1 MSTLRHPVGPQ
12 PKKVYWRR
20 RLLVLLILAAIIAVV
35 VLIVVRPGSGAAET
49 GGAPAPT
56 ASSAPT
62 SADQAPDAAA
72 TPGSVDT
79 GADAGAVA
87 SGDVVACAGG
97 NIQVTPVTDAD
108 TYDSAAKPQLSFT
121 ITNTGAEPCSINAG
135 TSQQIYTITSGSE
148 TYWVSTDCQTDPS
161 DTQAVLQ
168 PGVAVSST
176 PFTWDRTRSSADT
189 CSAPDRPLVP
199 GAGASYH
206 LDVSVAG
213 IPSSD
218 SKQFILN

>member
-1 MSTLRHPVGPQ
+1 M
-12 PKKVYWRR
+12 
-20 RLLVLLILAAIIAVV
+20 LLILAAIIAVV

-49 GGAPAPT
+49 GGAAAPT
-56 ASSAPT
+56 ASPAATDAASG
-62 SADQAPDAAA
+62 QAPDAAA

-79 GADAGAVA
+79 GADAGAA
-87 SGDVVACAGG
+87 ATGEVVACAGG
-97 NIQVTPVTDAD
+97 NIQVSPVTDAD
-108 TYDSAAKPQLSFT
+108 TYDASAKPQLSFT

-161 DTQAVLQ
+161 DTTAVLQ

-176 PFTWDRTRSSADT
+176 PFTWDRTRSSTDT
-189 CSAPDRPLVP
+189 CSATDRPIVP
-199 GAGASYH
+199 AAGASYH

-213 IPSSD
+213 IPSAD